1 MSNYTKSTDFARK
14 DTLPTGNASKIV
26 KGTEIDDEL
35 NAIATSIATKAEAA
49 GSLSQSFS
57 ANNLTANNNLT
68 VDGDVTIGGDTTSG
82 MVKAWVRFDG
92 DGSYAILDGYR
103 ITSFTRT
110 APGTFTFTF
119 DTAFANNQYCVVGTT
134 GGSSSEHTL
143 KVTEQRPESF
153 NIVVSNYIDTNRDDN
168 IINLIVVQ

>member
-57 ANNLTANNNLT
+57 ANNLTTNNNLT
-68 VDGDVTIGGDTTSG
+68 VEGDVTISGDTTSG

-92 DGSYAILDGYR
+92 AGTFQILDGYR
-103 ITSFTRT
+103 ITSFTRNS
-110 APGTFTFTF
+110 AGDFAFTF
-119 DTAFANNQYCVVGTT
+119 DTAFANNFYCVVGTT

-143 KVTEQRPESF
+143 KVVSQATTGFS
-153 NIVVSNYIDTNRDDN
+153 IIISNYTDAERDDN